1 MPTIIQSIFLKAQ
14 NKETAFKFV
23 NARISEESQKAKAIS
38 LNEGPTNQQVTL
50 SEKKRKKTYGAI
62 AERAKTVDF
71 NFINSQLADWIDQ
84 WNRTM
89 NQ

>member
-50 SEKKRKKTYGAI
+50 SEKKRKIKHMVPLPNVPKQSI
-62 AERAKTVDF
+62 LILLIV
-71 NFINSQLADWIDQ
+71 N
-84 WNRTM
+84 
-89 NQ
+89 

>member
-1 MPTIIQSIFLKAQ
+1 LTINKIKIDCFGTFGK

-50 SEKKRKKTYGAI
+50 SEKEAKNKTYGAI
-62 AERAKTVDF
+62 V
-71 NFINSQLADWIDQ
+71 
-84 WNRTM
+84 
-89 NQ
+89 

>member
-50 SEKKRKKTYGAI
+50 SEKKRK
-62 AERAKTVDF
+62 
-71 NFINSQLADWIDQ
+71 
-84 WNRTM
+84 
-89 NQ
+89 